1 MSSDRDLVKSL
12 GSVGAAFFH
21 SFPEL
26 RPSQRQAIP
35 RILAG
40 RNVLLACPTASG
52 KTEAVFAP
60 LIASI
65 LSRGSSVDR
74 LRLIAVAPTR
84 ALVNDLHQRLTS
96 LLQPLGLS
104 CARQTSDHHSG
115 QHLAFVLITTPES
128 LDSLLSRRS
137 RFSNVGA
144 FSGHDLDSVEAVF
157 IDEAHLFDSS
167 ARGDQLCWLLA
178 RLRRLKGVIERGNDV
193 RSEIQV
199 CGASATVTAPM
210 DLARRLLGG
219 DCEVV
224 SVAGARELLLF
235 DSSEGKSWHQL
246 SVNDSAASLVQR
258 ILLVEGATAKDAM
271 AEGIWKAMSV
281 DQNRNIRKVLVFVP
295 SRGLCDE
302 LSTVLKQ
309 HIRPLRQIAVFAHHG
324 SLDKRVRETSEQ
336 GFSQTRDAILIA
348 TSTLEVGVD
357 IGDVDAVVL
366 IGPPP
371 NTNGLLQRVGRAGRR
386 EGITRLVAI
395 CRNQVERLATASMLV
410 AARDGIC
417 DPTTYGRRWS
427 VCVQQ
432 ISSFVRQAPTRGRR
446 ISDVKALA
454 EDVWDSDA
462 GEKAE
467 IIVQHLVDQGHLARA
482 HGDRV
487 TFGDDWQTL
496 WDGMGMHGN
505 IDGGSVGVPVIDAT
519 TGEVLAQLP
528 VGSKVPSHIS
538 FGGSNWSAALQGG
551 ELVLTGLKGVKE
563 TASIKYSS
571 RRAPMSRH
579 FARHVQMGLGC
590 SEYDF
595 FRCDLDDRT
604 YTFHF
609 GGMIFEKCL
618 RQLFPE
624 VRVLPHLCGI
634 AVAGD
639 LTTDIC
645 RVAQADKQCREVVMR
660 VTHDAGKMIAPG
672 PFHKHLPDF
681 LQRDVLQSLL
691 PIEDFF
697 NWVSSRRVLSASEVD
712 AIRPMLEMLISE
724 DHKNRDGE
732 KNAYQSRFAQSLA

>member
-1 MSSDRDLVKSL
+1 MISDRDLVKSL
-12 GSVGAAFFH
+12 GRVGAAFFH

-26 RPSQRQAIP
+26 RQSQRQSIP
-35 RILAG
+35 PILAG
-40 RNVLLACPTASG
+40 KNVLLACPTASG

-65 LSRGSSVDR
+65 LAKGSSVDR
-74 LRLIAVAPTR
+74 VRLIAVAPTR

-137 RFSNVGA
+137 RFAHDGV
-144 FSGHDLDSVEAVF
+144 FSGHDMDSVEAVF
-157 IDEAHLFDSS
+157 SDEAHLFDSS

-178 RLRRLKGVIERGNDV
+178 RLRRLKCVVERGIET
-193 RSEIQV
+193 RSDIQV
-199 CGASATVTAPM
+199 CGASATVTSPM
-210 DLARRLLGG
+210 DLACRLLGG

-224 SVAGARELLLF
+224 SVAGARELVLF
-235 DSSEGKSWHQL
+235 DNDDGKSWHQL
-246 SVNDSAASLVQR
+246 SVSDSASSLVKR
-258 ILLVEGATAKDAM
+258 ILLIADTSDKEAIAD
-271 AEGIWKAMSV
+271 GIWKAMSA
-281 DQNRNIRKVLVFVP
+281 DQNRSRIRKVLVFVP

-309 HIRPLRQIAVFAHHG
+309 HLRPLRQISVFSHHG

-336 GFSQTRDAILIA
+336 GFSQHRDAVLIA

-386 EGITRLVAI
+386 EGITRVVAMA
-395 CRNQVERLATASMLV
+395 RNQVERLAIASMLV

-446 ISDVKALA
+446 IADVKALA
-454 EDVWDSDA
+454 EDVWDSNA
-462 GEKAE
+462 GKKAE
-467 IIVQHLVDQGHLARA
+467 SIVQHLVDKGLLARA

-487 TFGDDWQTL
+487 TLGEDWQRL

-505 IDGGSVGVPVIDAT
+505 IEGGSVGVPVIDAT

-538 FGGSNWSAALQGG
+538 FGGSNWSAVLHGG

-590 SEYDF
+590 SEYDL
-595 FRCDLDDRT
+595 FRCDLDGRT

-609 GGMIFEKCL
+609 GGLIFEKCL

-624 VRVLPHLCGI
+624 VRVLPLLSGI

-639 LTTDIC
+639 LSADIG
-645 RVAQADKQCREVVMR
+645 RIVQVDKQSREVVML
-660 VTHDAGKMIAPG
+660 VTHDAGKMLAPG
-672 PFHKHLPDF
+672 PFHQHLPVL
-681 LQRDVLQSLL
+681 LQREVLQSLF

-697 NWVSSRRVLSASEVD
+697 NWASSRRVLSVNEVD
-712 AIRPMLEMLISE
+712 AIKPMLKMVISDE
-724 DHKNRDGE
+724 FNGMT
-732 KNAYQSRFAQSLA
+732 AAAAVAVP